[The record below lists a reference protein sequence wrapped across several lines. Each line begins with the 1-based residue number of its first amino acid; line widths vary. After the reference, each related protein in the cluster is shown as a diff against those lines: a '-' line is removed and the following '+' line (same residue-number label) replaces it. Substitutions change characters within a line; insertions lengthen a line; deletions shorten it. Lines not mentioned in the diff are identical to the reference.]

1 VPTGVKVTP
10 SGGADAVAGVVAS
23 WTVGFTSSSNG
34 VLTGTSTIT
43 VVFPFSVPLSPSI
56 SVVSGFAGNCT
67 SISGAGAGDTVTI
80 TLNGTCTLL
89 GSTVA
94 QLKIG
99 GLTNPTAQTF
109 VAGTFTVATSSD
121 TSTASPLAGV
131 TITASRTSSVTF
143 SPSSPVAGNGT
154 TSWTIGFTS
163 SSNGTLLT
171 TASTITVTFSS
182 NVTVPVGTVIVTPVS
197 GFSGGCPSIA
207 GVGSNV
213 THTVI
218 ITLNASCSQTLQ
230 STPMVFT
237 LGGFT
242 NPSAQT
248 FPPNSFT
255 LVTSVDTAAVSPS
268 LPVTFTLGAGSLTN
282 VTFVPTTTAA
292 AVADSWDIGFT
303 PSTGGALTNLSTITV
318 VFSSGVTVPASPS
331 FKKVAGF
338 SGACGGIAPS
348 GSGQTVTITLSGTC
362 SLADSTAAVFA
373 LGGFTN
379 PSAQTLSLTGFT
391 LVTSGDSLTATSPTT
406 PSGGIIITSA
416 FPIIPVKSYPG
427 SLTHPAE
434 VLTIANA
441 DGAFGVVDDG
451 NQLWVTNI
459 NSDTVYSYN
468 DVTGALVNVI
478 TAASVNG
485 TIVATG
491 IDEPNTIVI
500 NGNHLFVGN
509 NNDNYVV
516 EFSLA
521 GSPYSGNETATFV
534 KDIELGTVAG
544 DVVGRLADDG
554 SYVWATLEQ
563 ANEVFKIDASTG
575 LVVGSAITG
584 IDYPVGITS
593 DGANVWVASYGSS
606 AGDNTVTEINAATAV
621 IENTITVGMG
631 PYNIFTD
638 GTDVWVAD
646 RGDSTSPGDTISV
659 IDAATGL
666 VTNTIT
672 VGSQPCAVVSDG
684 TDLWVANCGDG
695 TVSEILISTQAVI
708 NTFTLPG
715 SGIYS
720 IAATGSHVWVSE
732 EGSNSLVEIGPLVNT
747 VSFNSEGGTAESSET
762 QASYGASIV
771 LPTPTLAGSTFLGWY
786 TSAVGGL
793 LAGAG
798 GASFTPPSTL
808 TLYAQWSYTV
818 TFNSNFPY
826 VAGGAGSMS
835 NESDSTATNLT
846 ANAFSDTGYTFT
858 GWNTIAAGGGTAY
871 AGGASYPF
879 TASVTLYAQW
889 SANALTVIFNA
900 NTAAGAMGNESFTSG
915 VAKALSANGYTVP
928 AGATFGGWNTA
939 ANGTGTGYG
948 AGASITIYASV
959 TLFAQW
965 NYTLTLNFNSE
976 GGSAVSPES
985 GQSGESFTLPGAPTY
1000 ASNTFNGWFT
1010 APTGGTLV
1018 ASPYTLTAN
1027 TTLYAQWSVSTDT
1040 VTFNANTGVGS
1051 MNNETENV
1059 GVATTLTANS
1069 FTKTGYAFTGWNT
1082 IAAGGGSAYA
1092 DGASYPFTAS
1102 VILYAQWSANA
1113 VTVTFNASTG
1123 VGSMSNETE
1132 SFGVATTLTANTFTK
1147 TGYTFTGWNTMAAGG
1162 GSFYA
1167 DAASYPYTASVTLYA
1182 QWSPIVYVVV
1192 YNAEGGIVLPTSA
1205 DFTTGD
1211 PALRLP
1217 SPSYAGYTFDGWY
1230 TAQYGGTFVGDAA
1243 GSYTP
1248 SGPVPSIALYADW
1261 LPFTYSVT
1269 YNPDGGAVGTPSVTY
1284 VVGTPALALP
1294 TPTLPGSTFAGW
1306 YTAPSGGTYLGA
1318 AGAPFTPTSTP
1329 VTLYAQWIASPPTD
1343 TINFGPNG
1351 GTGSINALTG
1361 KNGSSAVLPSDTGFN
1376 APPGYSAFAG
1386 WSTSS
1391 GHGNSVNYNVNSSYA
1406 LAGAVGI
1413 TGSSVTL
1420 YAVWLPSSSGGAPV
1434 FTSSYQPVFAYGH
1447 ETPQTVTAV
1456 GSPAISLSATFNGGT
1471 SLPAG
1476 VSFTDNGGGNATLTL
1491 NPLTTLPGTYVLVFT
1506 AINAEGSNTQ
1516 IYTFSVTSPY
1526 APTSVVATTDLSKAN
1541 SVKVTW
1547 VAPADGVVTSYTVV
1561 PTNVSPGGGVGAA
1574 IIDIAPS
1581 TSCAGISGLCLEVT
1595 NLVGGDTYNFVVT
1608 AVFNSGGTESSAT
1621 SNYTLPTVVAPSGAT
1636 GSNAAGSVSFS
1647 QSGSSSASIGA
1658 SGATG
1663 SITATGIGQGIVSVG
1678 VYANN
1683 PAAGVFSVAAGTDS
1697 YDVSLS
1703 AGSKF
1708 MSVSFELCGV
1718 GTDGQ
1723 IEWFDSLNDT
1733 SYLVQPAPVAVSGS
1747 PSCYTVNL
1755 NATSVPTTNDA
1766 TLYGSIFYV
1775 AIPKISVS
1783 DPTPPLD
1790 VTAKAGDASATVT
1803 WTVPASDGGAPI
1815 TSYVVTSAPG
1825 GYTCTVS
1832 DPSVLT
1838 CIVNGLTNGT
1848 TYTFAVAAI
1857 NAHSASTPGG
1867 PSNPVVPEGPA
1878 VKKPREVIV
1887 ILDPFVTGSSVLL
1900 PRMDVQLTNLAKTI
1914 KRYGGKSVVITGFT
1928 DSRNGYAYNLALGL
1942 ARATSANVYLRAQL
1956 QRLGVKINFSIR
1968 VITKGLTS
1976 PAASNTTPAGEAK
1989 NRRVVL
1995 VAMLY

>member
-1 VPTGVKVTP
+1 
-10 SGGADAVAGVVAS
+10 
-23 WTVGFTSSSNG
+23 
-34 VLTGTSTIT
+34 
-43 VVFPFSVPLSPSI
+43 
-56 SVVSGFAGNCT
+56 
-67 SISGAGAGDTVTI
+67 
-80 TLNGTCTLL
+80 
-89 GSTVA
+89 
-94 QLKIG
+94 
-99 GLTNPTAQTF
+99 
-109 VAGTFTVATSSD
+109 
-121 TSTASPLAGV
+121 
-131 TITASRTSSVTF
+131 
-143 SPSSPVAGNGT
+143 
-154 TSWTIGFTS
+154 
-163 SSNGTLLT
+163 
-171 TASTITVTFSS
+171 
-182 NVTVPVGTVIVTPVS
+182 
-197 GFSGGCPSIA
+197 
-207 GVGSNV
+207 
-213 THTVI
+213 
-218 ITLNASCSQTLQ
+218 
-230 STPMVFT
+230 MVFT

-248 FPPNSFT
+248 FTATGFT
-255 LVTSVDTAAVSPS
+255 LASSVDTNSASPVTGLTFHGTQAPTSVTVTPVPGGAAALAGYVGPWNIGFTSSLNGSLTGTSTVTVVFPFSVPASPAISIVSGFAGNCTSIAGVGAVDTVMITLNGSCALMGSTAAVLQIGGLTNPSAQTLSNSGFTVATSSDQSTASPTGTAVTIHAPKISSVTFSPSSPVAGNVATSWTIGFTSSSSGALTAASTITVVFPSGLSVPASPAFTKVSGFAGACSTMTGSTTSQTVVITLNGTCSLAASTAAVFTLGGFTNPSAQTFQPNGFTLASSVDTGAVSPS
-268 LPVTFTLGAGSLTN
+268 LTVTFTAGAASLTN
-282 VTFVPTTTAA
+282 VTLVPTTTAA
-292 AVADSWDIGFT
+292 AVADSWDVGFT
-303 PSTGGALTNLSTITV
+303 PSTSGALTTASTITV
-318 VFSSGVTVPASPS
+318 VFSPNVTVPALPS
-331 FKKVAGF
+331 FEKVSGF
-338 SGACGGIAPS
+338 SGACSGISPS
-348 GSGQTVTITLSGTC
+348 GSGHTVTITLSATC
-362 SLADSTAAVFA
+362 SLAASTAAVFA

-379 PSAQTLSLTGFT
+379 PSAQTLALTDFT
-391 LVTSGDSLTATSPTT
+391 LATSTDPPAISPTT

-416 FPIIPVKSYPG
+416 FPTIPVKSFPG
-427 SLTHPAE
+427 GLTHPAE
-434 VLTIANA
+434 ILTIANA
-441 DGAFGVVDDG
+441 AGAFGVVDDG
-451 NQLWVTNI
+451 NQLWVSNY
-459 NSDTVYSYN
+459 NDDTVYSYN

-478 TAASVNG
+478 TAGSVNG
-485 TIVATG
+485 TSVATG
-491 IDEPNTIVI
+491 INSPNTIAV

-509 NNDNYVV
+509 NLDNFVA
-516 EFSLA
+516 EFTLS
-521 GSPYSGNETATFV
+521 GSPFSGNETPTFV
-534 KDIELGTVAG
+534 KDIELGTPGAG
-544 DVVGRLADDG
+544 RLVGRLVDDG
-554 SYVWATLEQ
+554 SYVWATLE
-563 ANEVFKIDASTG
+563 AGNEVFKIDASTG
-575 LVVGSAITG
+575 VVVATITG
-584 IDYPVGITS
+584 IDYPVGISS
-593 DGANVWVASYGSS
+593 DGANVWVASYGSG
-606 AGDNTVTEINAATAV
+606 AGDTTVTEINAASAA

-631 PYNIFTD
+631 PYSIFSD
-638 GTDVWVAD
+638 GTHVWVAN
-646 RGDSTSPGDTISV
+646 RGNTASPGDTISV

-672 VGSQPCAVVSDG
+672 VGNQPSSVVSDG
-684 TDLWVANCGDG
+684 TDLWVANYGDD
-695 TVSEILISTQAVI
+695 TLSEINISSQTVI
-708 NTFTLPG
+708 NTFSLP
-715 SGIYS
+715 SGGGLYS
-720 IAATGSHVWVSE
+720 ITATGSHVWVSE
-732 EGSNSLVEIGPLVNT
+732 EGSNSLVEIGAPVYT

-771 LPTPTLAGSTFLGWY
+771 LPTPTLAGSTFNGWY
-786 TSAVGGL
+786 TSAVGGTL
-793 LAGAG
+793 VGAG
-798 GASFTPPSTL
+798 GASYTPTSNV

-826 VAGGAGSMS
+826 VAGGTGSMS
-835 NESDSTATNLT
+835 NETHSAATALT
-846 ANAFSDTGYTFT
+846 ANAFTDTGYAFT

-889 SANALTVIFNA
+889 SANALTVTFNA

-976 GGSAVSPES
+976 GGSAVSSES

-1082 IAAGGGSAYA
+1082 IASGGGSAYA

-1192 YNAEGGIVLPTSA
+1192 YSAEGGIVLPTSA

-1269 YNPDGGAVGTPSVTY
+1269 YNPDGGTVGTPSVTY

-1343 TINFGPNG
+1343 TINFNANG

-1391 GHGNSVNYNVNSSYA
+1391 GHGNSVTYNVNSSYA

-1621 SNYTLPTVVAPSGAT
+1621 
-1636 GSNAAGSVSFS
+1636 
-1647 QSGSSSASIGA
+1647 
-1658 SGATG
+1658 G

-1790 VTAKAGDASATVT
+1790 VTARAGDASATVT

-1825 GYTCTVS
+1825 GFTCTVS

-1848 TYTFAVAAI
+1848 TYTFTVAAI